1 MSGAADDLEIALSIA
16 NVRLQKAPPF
26 GIRVRKCPT
35 VIVLCAQGLTHV
47 KGNIATI
54 GVIATLVVYARRA
67 RTRPFRASLPGT
79 RGKAARPSRIY
90 STISEGPGM
99 RHFTPT
105 IHEIVIDTETT
116 TMSQAMSE

>member
-1 MSGAADDLEIALSIA
+1 MGVLDDQGRKSVEDGASASHGENGAGRLVGARDMGSGSH
-16 NVRLQKAPPF
+16 AP
-26 GIRVRKCPT
+26 
-35 VIVLCAQGLTHV
+35 LQGL
-47 KGNIATI
+47 AT
-54 GVIATLVVYARRA
+54 GD
-67 RTRPFRASLPGT
+67 
-79 RGKAARPSRIY
+79 RGKDARPSRIY